1 MSRLCLDIMIG
12 GKVADVVTTKLFRN
26 GGSLAVRI
34 PAGWVSEG
42 EITLSRNPISGDIVI
57 TQRAGRMKTL
67 LEKLASEEPVNDA
80 VFEAAI
86 TRDQLIDDRSVFEQQ
101 ASQNVSD

>member
-1 MSRLCLDIMIG
+1 MSRLCLDKMIG
-12 GKVADVVTTKLFRN
+12 GKVADLVTTKLFRN

-57 TQRAGRMKTL
+57 TQKAGRMKSL
-67 LEKLASEEPVNDA
+67 LEKLASEEAVDDPVFD
-80 VFEAAI
+80 AAI
-86 TRDQLIDDRSVFEQQ
+86 TRDQVTDDISVFEQQ
-101 ASQNVSD
+101 ASQNVPD

>member
-1 MSRLCLDIMIG
+1 MMIG
-12 GKVADVVTTKLFRN
+12 GKVADVVTTKLFKN

-42 EITLSRNPISGDIVI
+42 EITLSRNPISGEIVI
-57 TQRAGRMKTL
+57 TQKAGRMKTL
-67 LEKLASEEPVNDA
+67 LEKLASEEPVSDA

-86 TRDQLIDDRSVFEQQ
+86 TRDQVIHDRSVFEQQ

>member
-1 MSRLCLDIMIG
+1 MIG
-12 GKVADVVTTKLFRN
+12 GKVADVITTKLFRN

-57 TQRAGRMKTL
+57 TQKAGRMKTL
-67 LEKLASEEPVNDA
+67 LEKLASEEAVDDA

-86 TRDQLIDDRSVFEQQ
+86 TRVQVIDDRSVFEQQ
-101 ASQNVSD
+101 ANQNVPD

>member
-1 MSRLCLDIMIG
+1 M
-12 GKVADVVTTKLFRN
+12 ADVITTKLFRN

-57 TQRAGRMKTL
+57 TQKAGRMKTL
-67 LEKLASEEPVNDA
+67 LEKLASEEAVDDA

-86 TRDQLIDDRSVFEQQ
+86 TRVQVIDDRSVFEQQ
-101 ASQNVSD
+101 ANQNVPD

>member
-1 MSRLCLDIMIG
+1 MIG

-57 TQRAGRMKTL
+57 TQKSGRMKTL
-67 LEKLASEEPVNDA
+67 LEKLASEEPVSDA

-86 TRDQLIDDRSVFEQQ
+86 TRDRVIEDKSVFEQQ

>member
-1 MSRLCLDIMIG
+1 MLIG
-12 GKVADVVTTKLFRN
+12 DKVANVITTKLFRN

-57 TQRAGRMKTL
+57 TQKAGKMKLL
-67 LEKLASEEPVNDA
+67 LEKLASEEPVDDA

-86 TRDQLIDDRSVFEQQ
+86 RRDTLVDDRSVFEQQ
-101 ASQNVSD
+101 ASHDVSD

>member
-1 MSRLCLDIMIG
+1 M
-12 GKVADVVTTKLFRN
+12 ADVVTTKLFRN

-42 EITLSRNPISGDIVI
+42 EITLFRNPISGDIVI
-57 TQRAGRMKTL
+57 TQKAGKMKTL
-67 LEKLASEEPVNDA
+67 LEKLASEEPVSDA

-86 TRDQLIDDRSVFEQQ
+86 TRDHVIEDRSVFEQQ
-101 ASQNVSD
+101 ASENVSD

>member
-1 MSRLCLDIMIG
+1 MSRLSLDSVIG

-42 EITLSRNPISGDIVI
+42 EITLSRNPISGDIMI
-57 TQRAGRMKTL
+57 SQEAGKMRAL
-67 LEKLASEEPVNDA
+67 LEKLSQAEPVEDA
-80 VFEAAI
+80 VFDAGLE
-86 TRDQLIDDRSVFEQQ
+86 RVHRSGDQSIFERQ
-101 ASQNVSD
+101 ASQSVSD